1 MNILICIKQV
11 IDTGATLKIQDSKV
25 DGEALPRVVNPYDEF
40 AIQEAVKIKQ
50 ALPET
55 CITLLTLGPEKFRDT
70 LRTGLAMGA
79 DEAVHLLD
87 PIFEGLDSSG
97 VAHALS
103 QAAMKTGFDLILC
116 GRQAVDDDMAHIG
129 PAMAVMLDVP
139 CLTVITRLD
148 FADDHQSA
156 TVTRQVEGGSEIY
169 QITLPC
175 VLTCQKG
182 LNEPRLPSLKGIM
195 KAKKK
200 EITVWSAEAI
210 GFDKEKY
217 GVAANRIEQVELT
230 PPPHRKKG
238 VILKGS
244 TQETCT
250 ELTRILRDDVK
261 VI

>member
-1 MNILICIKQV
+1 MKILVCIKQV
-11 IDTGATLKIQDSKV
+11 FDTGAALKIQDSKV

-40 AIQEAVKIKQ
+40 AIQEAVKIKE
-50 ALPET
+50 AIPET
-55 CITLLTLGPEKFRDT
+55 TITVISLGPDKFKDT

-87 PIFEGLDSSG
+87 EDFEGLDSSG

-103 QAAMKTGFDLILC
+103 QAATKNGFDLILC

-129 PAMAVMLDVP
+129 PAMAVMLNVP
-139 CLTVITRLD
+139 CLTVITKLE
-148 FADDHQSA
+148 FKEDHQSA
-156 TVTRQVEGGSEIY
+156 TVTRQVEGGSEVY
-169 QITLPC
+169 EITLPC

-200 EITVWSAEAI
+200 QITVWDAAAI

-217 GVAANRIEQVELT
+217 GSAVNRIEQVELT
-230 PPPHRKKG
+230 PPPQRKKG
-238 VILKGS
+238 VILEGS
-244 TQETCT
+244 TQEACA
-250 ELTRILRDDVK
+250 ELARILRHEVK

>member
-1 MNILICIKQV
+1 MKILVCIKQV
-11 IDTGATLKIQDSKV
+11 FDTGAALKIQDSKV
-25 DGEALPRVVNPYDEF
+25 DGGALPRVVNPYDEF
-40 AIQEAVKIKQ
+40 AIQEAVKIKE
-50 ALPET
+50 ANPET
-55 CITLLTLGPEKFRDT
+55 SITVISLGPEKFKDT

-87 PIFEGLDSSG
+87 PEFDGIDSLG

-103 QAAMKTGFDLILC
+103 QAATKKGFDLILC

-139 CLTVITRLD
+139 CLTVITKLV
-148 FADDHQSA
+148 FADDYRSA
-156 TVTRQVEGGSEIY
+156 TVTRQVEGGSEVYEIG
-169 QITLPC
+169 LPC

-200 EITVWSAEAI
+200 EITVWDAAAI

-217 GVAANRIEQVELT
+217 GASVNRVRQVELT
-230 PPPHRKKG
+230 PPPSRKKG
-238 VILKGS
+238 VILEGS
-244 TQETCT
+244 TQEACA
-250 ELTRILRDDVK
+250 ELARILRDEVK